1 MTVMFMIA
9 KLLCFILV
17 TFCVKKPSYIS
28 ANSVCYSFYGEE
40 ALDTISLNIA
50 SSIWQY
56 KLDNY
61 CYSLRPK
68 HALKILLIISGDI
81 ELCPGPCSKCNVCGK
96 GIRKN
101 QSCVSCSGCTDKY
114 HLKCLSFTIKN
125 SSDKFYCN
133 SCYTP
138 EAPNSIQGAK
148 AHIYDDLKLFLKS
161 NGMKIFHQNVNGL
174 FRKLYD
180 IKILLQETQ
189 KEIHILGITID
200 GRK

>member
-1 MTVMFMIA
+1 MWFSTESMDVRINVTVMFMIA

-28 ANSVCYSFYGEE
+28 PNSVCYSFYGEE

-68 HALKILLIISGDI
+68 RALKILLIIAGDI
-81 ELCPGPCSKCNVCGK
+81 DFCPGPCSKCNVCGK

-101 QSCVSCSGCTDKY
+101 KSCVSCSGCTDKY

-125 SSDKFYCN
+125 SSVKFYAILAIHPKLQIPFRG
-133 SCYTP
+133 SCT
-138 EAPNSIQGAK
+138 
-148 AHIYDDLKLFLKS
+148 HL
-161 NGMKIFHQNVNGL
+161 
-174 FRKLYD
+174 R
-180 IKILLQETQ
+180 
-189 KEIHILGITID
+189 
-200 GRK
+200 